1 MHCRRVVGAGRLRV
15 SDPTSASGDSGFG
28 GLGSFRRSISALVLA
43 GVLAIST
50 LTVLVSV
57 PSTAAATTPDAPRI
71 LGSIADPAKGV
82 VPGSVMGHHALRRA
96 TSGLTN
102 PTAVPSTTQTAQ
114 TAPDQ
119 LISQGGAPA
128 IISAPPKVYLVL
140 WGSQWGSVTQDA
152 QRLPVA
158 SGDALG
164 AANYLARLYA
174 ALGTANETWSGV
186 MTQYC
191 TAPQGATLCAS
202 SAARVGYPTGGA
214 LAGWWADTSA
224 ATPSVATANQVAQEA
239 QAAALHFANTSS
251 SLNADAQYVIL
262 SPTGTHPEGF
272 AVANPATPYPLTGAC
287 ADHSFATSSA
297 TGDLAYTD
305 LPYVSDLVN
314 AQGASLCGTN
324 SVNAASSGTLDGF
337 SVVAGH
343 EYAETLTDTLPG
355 AGWVD
360 VAGQENGDK
369 CAWTSLQDV
378 AFATGSFAMQPTW
391 SNDSAACAIGHAVI
405 TATPPASFSLTAS
418 PTQAAIASPH
428 TPVAVSIVASSSG
441 TDTLDLSVQAP
452 SGFAAALAHSQV
464 QTGQATALTL
474 ATDATVVAG
483 NYDIVVTATSR
494 TMGIAQTIDVPA
506 TVTPGTFSV
515 SMNPAVIQM
524 TPGTLATAQIQTQIV
539 SGAPQWLYFSLMTPS
554 RKLLP
559 AHAYQ
564 TVTQGPVVAGQGST
578 QEFWSDPTAK
588 PGTYHYTFRA
598 MSAQG
603 VVSSVPVTL
612 QILAPPLSPFVPSLS
627 SLQGN
632 VVHGSPNPATVLLKL
647 KGKKN
652 SAPPAA
658 ITIQGLPGHVTGMVA
673 STLAMGASTPLT
685 FSADAQA
692 TPGLSII
699 TITCSIPGG
708 ATRSVTYLLY
718 VS

>member
-324 SVNAASSGTLDGF
+324 SVNGDRGGVGGCPCERGGSRLVNLVANL
-337 SVVAGH
+337 VVANFGRRN
-343 EYAETLTDTLPG
+343 A
-355 AGWVD
+355 
-360 VAGQENGDK
+360 
-369 CAWTSLQDV
+369 
-378 AFATGSFAMQPTW
+378 
-391 SNDSAACAIGHAVI
+391 
-405 TATPPASFSLTAS
+405 
-418 PTQAAIASPH
+418 
-428 TPVAVSIVASSSG
+428 
-441 TDTLDLSVQAP
+441 
-452 SGFAAALAHSQV
+452 
-464 QTGQATALTL
+464 
-474 ATDATVVAG
+474 
-483 NYDIVVTATSR
+483 
-494 TMGIAQTIDVPA
+494 
-506 TVTPGTFSV
+506 
-515 SMNPAVIQM
+515 
-524 TPGTLATAQIQTQIV
+524 
-539 SGAPQWLYFSLMTPS
+539 
-554 RKLLP
+554 
-559 AHAYQ
+559 
-564 TVTQGPVVAGQGST
+564 
-578 QEFWSDPTAK
+578 
-588 PGTYHYTFRA
+588 
-598 MSAQG
+598 
-603 VVSSVPVTL
+603 
-612 QILAPPLSPFVPSLS
+612 
-627 SLQGN
+627 
-632 VVHGSPNPATVLLKL
+632 
-647 KGKKN
+647 
-652 SAPPAA
+652 
-658 ITIQGLPGHVTGMVA
+658 
-673 STLAMGASTPLT
+673 
-685 FSADAQA
+685 
-692 TPGLSII
+692 
-699 TITCSIPGG
+699 
-708 ATRSVTYLLY
+708 
-718 VS
+718 